1 PLNTNFYK
9 KEFQELWAKINR
21 KAIYRV
27 KFDSDELVQK
37 CVSAL
42 NRHLQVTPLQYMI
55 QAGEQKDNL
64 ADNLFHGND
73 GFKKTQ
79 TKTEYGKPIQSR
91 VKYDLIG
98 KISEN
103 TVLTRKTS
111 TAILQKI
118 QPEVFEQFKKNPEH
132 FISELSRI
140 VTEQKASIVIERLT
154 YDEIDG
160 QYGVEIFTAG
170 QIGQDFSRATE
181 KLRNHI
187 YDYVI
192 TDSIVE
198 RNFVQ
203 DLDTSREVVV
213 YAKLPRGFMI
223 PTPVGDYCPDWAISF
238 RAGSVRQ
245 IYFVAETKGTMSSM
259 ELRKTEKIKIDCA
272 RKFFQEIVQK
282 ANENHVNYD
291 VVPDYAKLM
300 DIVGAGS
307 TQTEIMMR

>member
-1 PLNTNFYK
+1 
-9 KEFQELWAKINR
+9 
-21 KAIYRV
+21 
-27 KFDSDELVQK
+27 
-37 CVSAL
+37 
-42 NRHLQVTPLQYMI
+42 MI
-55 QAGEQKDNL
+55 QVGEQKDNL
-64 ADNLFHGND
+64 TDNLFHGND
-73 GFKKTQ
+73 GFKKSQ
-79 TKTEYGKPIQSR
+79 TKTEYGKSIQSR

-103 TVLTRKTS
+103 TVLTRKTC

-118 QPEVFEQFKKNPEH
+118 RPEVFEQFKENPEH
-132 FISELSRI
+132 FISEFSRI
-140 VTEQKASIVIERLT
+140 ITEQKASIVIERLT

-192 TDSIVE
+192 ADSIVE
-198 RNFVQ
+198 RNFVH
-203 DLDTSREVVV
+203 DLDISKEVVV

-223 PTPVGDYCPDWAISF
+223 PTPIGDYRPDWAISF

-245 IYFVAETKGTMSSM
+245 LYFVAETKGTMSSM
-259 ELRKTEKIKIDCA
+259 ELRKTEEIKIDCA
-272 RKFFQEIVQK
+272 RKFFSEIVQRID
-282 ANENHVNYD
+282 EDHVSYD
-291 VVPDYAKLM
+291 VVSDYKMLM

-307 TQTEIMMR
+307 TQTKIRMR